1 MDGVSDSTGCE
12 DPERPYPRPGS
23 PPYEPFRSMESLL
36 ETWLASAR
44 MAEIAH
50 LVMLAKVELA
60 RRGVT
65 LTWSISQTNDPGR
78 TGQPEAET

>member
-1 MDGVSDSTGCE
+1 
-12 DPERPYPRPGS
+12 
-23 PPYEPFRSMESLL
+23 MESLL
-36 ETWLASAR
+36 ETWLAGAR